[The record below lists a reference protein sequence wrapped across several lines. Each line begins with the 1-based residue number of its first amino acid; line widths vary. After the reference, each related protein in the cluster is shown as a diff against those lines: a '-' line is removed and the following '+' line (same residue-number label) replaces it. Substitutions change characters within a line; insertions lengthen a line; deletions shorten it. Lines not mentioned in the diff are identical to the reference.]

1 MRKVILTLCFLLTP
15 AFAAQQQLP
24 ITVDLGAPVY
34 STVEQSG
41 GFRWV
46 VRGLVY
52 PAGTYAT
59 PLPGEQVPRPAC
71 SVPDDV
77 VPIGNYAIFGE
88 AGDSGLHDAR
98 YVVRLNEGRQQFVFN
113 GIFEFAV
120 NELSGPL
127 PGVYPAVRLNDGQQ
141 LQAEFT
147 PRSLECFGGKVT
159 ISPEPQ

>member
-41 GFRWV
+41 GARWV

-98 YVVRLNEGRQQFVFN
+98 YIVRLNDGKQQFVFN

-120 NELSGPL
+120 NELGAPL

-147 PRSLECFGGKVT
+147 PRSLECFGGKV
-159 ISPEPQ
+159 IVSPEPQ

>member
-1 MRKVILTLCFLLTP
+1 MRKIFFTLCLFFVP
-15 AFAAQQQLP
+15 AFANQQQLP

-41 GFRWV
+41 GARWI

-52 PAGTYAT
+52 PAGTYAS

-88 AGDSGLHDAR
+88 AGDAGLHDAR
-98 YVVRLNEGRQQFVFN
+98 YVIRLNDGRQQLVFN
-113 GIFEFAV
+113 GVVEFAA

-127 PGVYPAVRLNDGQQ
+127 PGVYPAVRLNDSQQ
-141 LQAEFT
+141 LQVEFT
-147 PRSLECFGGKVT
+147 PRSLECFGGKAV
-159 ISPEPQ
+159 ISLEQ